1 MIGHWNQIWQGAIC
15 PTKHKC
21 KCKNQNLS
29 YQQAQNNDLIDQSQN
44 SYLIW
49 YKKFVATSPKS
60 LKDLALID
68 ASQLNHGSFGHFL
81 EINVSWF

>member
-1 MIGHWNQIWQGAIC
+1 
-15 PTKHKC
+15 
-21 KCKNQNLS
+21 
-29 YQQAQNNDLIDQSQN
+29 LIDQSQN